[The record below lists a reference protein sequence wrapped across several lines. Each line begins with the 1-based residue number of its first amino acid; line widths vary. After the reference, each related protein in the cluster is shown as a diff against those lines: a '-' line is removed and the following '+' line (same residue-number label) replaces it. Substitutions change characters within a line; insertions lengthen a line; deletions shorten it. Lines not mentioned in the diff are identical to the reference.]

1 MVVPLLALG
10 GKGVISVMANII
22 PKKTHEL
29 VATFLDGNVEESR
42 KIQLSLLKPH

>member
-1 MVVPLLALG
+1 
-10 GKGVISVMANII
+10 MANII

-42 KIQLSLLKPH
+42 KIQLSLLNSLKHCSLK